1 MPTPD
6 TTDAPIVPAVT
17 TTADRT
23 TSDRTTSDRTTADR
37 TTADRTTAERSTAT
51 RSSRTTSASKEA
63 RTRGRPFDRPP
74 RTDHAA
80 DYTRDE
86 EEIEPFV
93 PDLR

>member
-23 TSDRTTSDRTTADR
+23 T
-37 TTADRTTAERSTAT
+37 ADRTTAERSTAT
-51 RSSRTTSASKEA
+51 RSSQPTSASKEA